1 MAISLFS
8 GRHRVIH
15 ARLYVIERLGC
26 YFDVYRRLLKQILD
40 ELIEDNA
47 SRNRDVTQV
56 SNVGFVA
63 FPIKY
68 QNGD

>member
-1 MAISLFS
+1 
-8 GRHRVIH
+8 
-15 ARLYVIERLGC
+15 VIERLGC